1 MENAIEEDNTYSK
14 ILDSSIY
21 LEASF
26 QWIPGNEK
34 ADSLAKEG
42 TTSTNIIYNRL
53 RLEDVV
59 GVLDARMWEETNEWY
74 TQMSQTKWRKF

>member
-1 MENAIEEDNTYSK
+1 MGS
-14 ILDSSIY
+14 
-21 LEASF
+21 
-26 QWIPGNEK
+26 PGNEK

-59 GVLDARMWEETNEWY
+59 GVLDARMWEETSEWY
-74 TQMSQTKWRKF
+74 TQTSQTKWRKF